1 MQKLKANP
9 DKHKAME
16 VCAGQAGAVAVEGGL
31 WKGNNGWE
39 KGKLWLG
46 LGGIVC
52 WIVRLGLVLATRTND
67 NSRQGNL
74 VHIFFVVGCCSLPRF
89 ITNFLSETET
99 TH

>member
-1 MQKLKANP
+1 M
-9 DKHKAME
+9 
-16 VCAGQAGAVAVEGGL
+16 C
-31 WKGNNGWE
+31 KGSNGWE
-39 KGKLWLG
+39 KDKTWLE

-67 NSRQGNL
+67 NSRRGNL
-74 VHIFFVVGCCSLPRF
+74 VHIFFTLYVVVFVVVGCCSLPRF

>member
-1 MQKLKANP
+1 
-9 DKHKAME
+9 ME
-16 VCAGQAGAVAVEGGL
+16 VCAGQAGAVAVEGGAVEREQ
-31 WKGNNGWE
+31 WVGKGQALARVGWHS
-39 KGKLWLG
+39 LLDSSLG
-46 LGGIVC
+46 LV
-52 WIVRLGLVLATRTND
+52 VLATRTND